1 MSLWHHPWVGEEAA
15 VVFCELLRVSAP
27 TPHHHHSYHFGTLKN
42 ESWMSFY
49 RFWWAQPL
57 YFGYSFPVLPFHKQ
71 LYPYL
76 NRSQCLFYSVPQDY
90 DFHSAG
96 STNPYPGDHCF
107 VLWCCF
113 IYLCSSWTCVARPPI
128 LLSHVGIQVFVP
140 KKYVTLMP
148 WKEYCENCVKCTSWI
163 KPCRN
168 SHNMTVC
175 DMEESGDNS
184 ATIL

>member
-27 TPHHHHSYHFGTLKN
+27 TPHHHHSYHFGTLQN

-57 YFGYSFPVLPFHKQ
+57 YFGYSFAVLPFHKQ

-76 NRSQCLFYSVPQDY
+76 NRSQYLFYSYLRNMIFTVLARLTHTQ
-90 DFHSAG
+90 G
-96 STNPYPGDHCF
+96 ITVF
-107 VLWCCF
+107 VLRCYF
-113 IYLCSSWTCVARPPI
+113 HYLCSSWTCVARPPI
-128 LLSHVGIQVFVP
+128 FLSHVGIQVFVP

-148 WKEYCENCVKCTSWI
+148 CKEYHENCDKCISRFKNQTLS
-163 KPCRN
+163 
-168 SHNMTVC
+168 
-175 DMEESGDNS
+175 
-184 ATIL
+184 